1 MFLLYLHLL
10 FIFKHEHTMETIFR
24 LRFKAEKSFAELKKG
39 EIIEVFENI
48 FDTDNKDL
56 GYVYAGTPRG
66 FSLESCDAWTGF
78 RDSLGNRIYE
88 NDNILSRSLGDD
100 YKLYI
105 RLERVRWNPVT
116 LQFFCGDYPL
126 YRYQEIKRLN
136 IISNITKAKLNE
148 IQKIIGHNFSNEDLT
163 HLICPFEVMGNIY
176 DLSKDIDG
184 KEDNFYLP
192 PSKKIRNPKKSET
205 YDPVV

>member
-1 MFLLYLHLL
+1 MD
-10 FIFKHEHTMETIFR
+10 TTFR
-24 LRFKAEKSFAELKKG
+24 MRFKAERDFSETLKKG
-39 EIIEVFENI
+39 NIVEVFEDVFEERI
-48 FDTDNKDL
+48 
-56 GYVYAGTPRG
+56 GYVNMGTPSG
-66 FSLESCDAWTGF
+66 FSMDSKDMYTGF

-88 NDNILSRSLGDD
+88 NDNILSRYLGVD
-100 YKLYI
+100 YMLCM
-105 RLERVRWNPVT
+105 RLERVRWNPIT

-126 YRYQEIKRLN
+126 YRYQELKRLN
-136 IISNITKAKLNE
+136 IISNISKDTLKE

-176 DLSKDIDG
+176 DLSRDLDG
-184 KEDNFYLP
+184 KKDNYYLP

>member
-1 MFLLYLHLL
+1 VH
-10 FIFKHEHTMETIFR
+10 
-24 LRFKAEKSFAELKKG
+24 
-39 EIIEVFENI
+39 
-48 FDTDNKDL
+48 
-56 GYVYAGTPRG
+56 
-66 FSLESCDAWTGF
+66 
-78 RDSLGNRIYE
+78 
-88 NDNILSRSLGDD
+88 
-100 YKLYI
+100 
-105 RLERVRWNPVT
+105 
-116 LQFFCGDYPL
+116 
-126 YRYQEIKRLN
+126 
-136 IISNITKAKLNE
+136 ITKDKLNE